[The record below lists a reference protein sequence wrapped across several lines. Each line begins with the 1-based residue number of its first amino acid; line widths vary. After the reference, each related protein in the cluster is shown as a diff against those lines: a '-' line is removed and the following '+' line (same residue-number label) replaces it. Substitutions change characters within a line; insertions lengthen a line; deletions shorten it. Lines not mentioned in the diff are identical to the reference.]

1 MRRRPTVSR
10 SVTQLEVSKQ
20 RHLDCFHHSPTTF
33 PSPSNAS
40 LPSKALLP
48 LRKPRLSQ
56 PAAGLLLHDKPR
68 LPVADE
74 QRLSALHCSG
84 DEGLAPIGSVMGSSS
99 LSTLL
104 LLPGAPPPV
113 SEKCDCGESVQRP
126 GEPDLDPP
134 PSPHWFCSEAG
145 SPLISALREAG
156 RGSTEDRFGN
166 ISRDC
171 SSLKLHLASIP

>member
-1 MRRRPTVSR
+1 MS
-10 SVTQLEVSKQ
+10 EQ
-20 RHLDCFHHSPTTF
+20 RHLDIVSIKPIL
-33 PSPSNAS
+33 PSPPPPTLP

-74 QRLSALHCSG
+74 QRLSALHCSVE
-84 DEGLAPIGSVMGSSS
+84 EGLAPIGSVMGSSS

-104 LLPGAPPPV
+104 LLPGAPPV

-156 RGSTEDRFGN
+156 RRSTEDRFGN

>member
-1 MRRRPTVSR
+1 MRLRPTVSQ
-10 SVTQLEVSKQ
+10 SVTQLETSKQ
-20 RHLDCFHHSPTTF
+20 RHLDIVSIKPPIPTPPPPTT
-33 PSPSNAS
+33 PPPLP

-74 QRLSALHCSG
+74 RRLSALHCSG

-104 LLPGAPPPV
+104 LLPGAPPCQ
-113 SEKCDCGESVQRP
+113 KSVTAARVFSVP
-126 GEPDLDPP
+126 GNQTWTPHPHPIGSVLRQDL
-134 PSPHWFCSEAG
+134 H
-145 SPLISALREAG
+145 
-156 RGSTEDRFGN
+156 
-166 ISRDC
+166 
-171 SSLKLHLASIP
+171 